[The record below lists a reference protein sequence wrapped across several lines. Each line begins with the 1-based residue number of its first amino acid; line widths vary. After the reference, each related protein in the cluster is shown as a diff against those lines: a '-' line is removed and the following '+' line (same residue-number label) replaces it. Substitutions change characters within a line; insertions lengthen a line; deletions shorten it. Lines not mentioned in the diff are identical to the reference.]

1 MPSLSMAGTDHDT
14 PRHPWVLRATLTL
27 ITLGVTVLVA
37 TSNPAGTGS
46 ENVGFG
52 AGEGELA
59 PVTDASAPP
68 PANRAEPPT
77 QPPPEPEP
85 RTCEA
90 TDSNPGGENNYIP
103 GAPELDDLG
112 DGFTIRGRVRSAGGC
127 RALEG
132 IPVQVWLATQTGSE
146 RDNRAT
152 VFTGADGV
160 FRIETD
166 PTIPQFGEPNIH
178 VAYDGDRYESVF
190 IRRVVDLDDEEA
202 VVNLTLAEDR

>member
-1 MPSLSMAGTDHDT
+1 MAGSDHET
-14 PRHPWVLRATLTL
+14 PRHPWVLGATLTL
-27 ITLGVTVLVA
+27 ITVGVAVLLA
-37 TSNPAGTGS
+37 TSDPAGTGS
-46 ENVGFG
+46 QNVGFA

-59 PVTDASAPP
+59 PVADAPAAPRSADDD
-68 PANRAEPPT
+68 PADA
-77 QPPPEPEP
+77 QPPEPPP
-85 RTCEA
+85 RNCEA
-90 TDSNPGGENNYIP
+90 TDSNPGGDNNYIP

-112 DGFTIRGRVRSAGGC
+112 DGFTITGRVRSAGGC

-132 IPVQVWLATQTGSE
+132 IPVQVWLATQTGTE

-152 VFTGADGV
+152 VFTGPDGV

-178 VAYDGDRYESVF
+178 VGYDGERYEPVF

-202 VVNLTLAEDR
+202 VVNLTLSEDR

>member
-1 MPSLSMAGTDHDT
+1 MTVPKHDE

-27 ITLGVTVLVA
+27 ITVGVAVLLA
-37 TSNPAGTGS
+37 TSDPSGS
-46 ENVGFG
+46 DAENVGFA

-59 PVTDASAPP
+59 PVVDALAPP
-68 PANRAEPPT
+68 RSADEDPAAA
-77 QPPPEPEP
+77 QSPEPAP
-85 RTCEA
+85 RNCEA
-90 TDSNPGGENNYIP
+90 TASNAGGDNNYIP

-112 DGFTIRGRVRSAGGC
+112 DGFVITGRVRSAGGC

-132 IPVQVWLATQTGSE
+132 IPVRVWLATQTGTE

-152 VFTGADGV
+152 VLTGPDGV
-160 FRIETD
+160 FSLETD

-178 VAYDGDRYESVF
+178 VGYDGDRYETVF
-190 IRRVVDLDDEEA
+190 VRRVVDLDDEKA